1 MILYVCP
8 TCGAWQDVSLLKALS
23 DIFAGVA
30 GAKTGTQQ
38 GYPCPAGHGFMVQVQ
53 PTDTLIVR
61 PLIVEATTDD
71 EYGRTLPALES

>member
-23 DIFAGVA
+23 DIFAGA
-30 GAKTGTQQ
+30 GAKATTQQ
-38 GYPCPAGHGFMVQVQ
+38 GYPCPAGHGFMAQVQ

-61 PLIVEATTDD
+61 PLVVESIEDNTYEAFNH
-71 EYGRTLPALES
+71 GW